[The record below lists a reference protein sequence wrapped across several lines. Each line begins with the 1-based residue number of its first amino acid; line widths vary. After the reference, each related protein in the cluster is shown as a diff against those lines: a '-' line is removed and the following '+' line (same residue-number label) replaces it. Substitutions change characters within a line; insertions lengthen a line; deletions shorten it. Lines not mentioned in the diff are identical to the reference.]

1 MKRITKILI
10 FSLLLAVLFSVSA
23 FASDVDGYKHED
35 DVRLVM
41 GMGIMNGYEDGS
53 FKPDNQI
60 TRAEFATVLM
70 RTLGWTNENGA
81 QSVFVDMNGH
91 WAEGYVNKAYELQIA
106 NGVGGGKFAPNDLVT
121 CQQAVKFINNALGY
135 QEIVNSK
142 GGYPAGDLSVGIEN
156 GLLKGVSSGYEKP
169 ITRGEAAKMISNALE
184 AKTVEIASFSGDSYT
199 MEKGDTLLSCLGYT
213 VRKMNVTA
221 AWGGSI
227 DGTTPD
233 DKYHISIDG
242 KQYKTT
248 FTDGVNYLG
257 MTVDAYIYDEN
268 GDNEVIR
275 YMKPYGLTE
284 VVNVYSD
291 EIEYADLDK
300 EIKYSKGSRRE
311 TLKLS
316 NLVVVKNGVRLSTAE
331 VTEALFMDSN
341 SKITFIDSDGNKNYE
356 TALIWTMDEYVVSRI
371 DNDKIYCEFQRS
383 VDLYD
388 EDGKREITILKDG
401 YSISVN
407 DIIPE
412 DIISVSKSDD
422 NQKIRVE
429 VTREKTYGEIVAVS
443 TEYDGGKAK
452 VSFETKYEG
461 AEELL
466 KLSPSYKKEY
476 DDNRGYF
483 TKPVVGDKGTFY
495 LNEKGEIVYMVIGV
509 MPESEES
516 DVSYLDRNT
525 YKYGYLNVVGKA
537 EAGLTSSFEIELLT
551 QNNEFVIFEISNKI
565 KFGAYVDGRYSVK
578 KRNASDIYDILSTA
592 SQQIVKYRL
601 DEDGKLTELCL
612 SENGV
617 NSSVWGIRTE
627 NRTREFA
634 NFQLEQQYVIDSTTI
649 CFYIPLKAEDDT
661 WKVSKAVTM
670 LKSGSSYKTEL
681 LDVVDGT
688 VGVVLYRPTLSTT
701 RYKYVLD
708 YVNSPVMLIEDVFSK
723 RDETTDEYKLTIAGW
738 VSGEYKEVMVADN
751 LESNSDTKNKL
762 KKGML
767 VQYLV
772 NTEKRGFARYKDDAE
787 EIILFNAICN
797 FNDLGADFINWDY
810 ASLTDVN
817 ARIKVYKGTVNYVD
831 NDTFY
836 VSIDGNTYVAAMHG
850 GTSVM
855 KMNRDGSG
863 EFTKASIDDIAV
875 GSVVVVRQR
884 YNNTREVF
892 IIE

>member
-10 FSLLLAVLFSVSA
+10 FSFLLVVLFSTSA

-35 DVRLVM
+35 DVRLIM

-53 FKPDNQI
+53 FRPNDQI

-81 QSVFVDMNGH
+81 QSVFWDMNGH

-106 NGVGGGKFAPNDLVT
+106 NGVGGRAFAPNDLVT

-135 QEIVNSK
+135 QEIVNQK
-142 GGYPAGDLSVGIEN
+142 GGYPEGDLSVGIEN

-169 ITRGEAAKMISNALE
+169 ITRGEAAKMVSNALE
-184 AKTVEIASFSGDSYT
+184 AKTVEVTSFSKNTYT
-199 MEKGDTLLSCLGYT
+199 IEKGDTLLSCLGYT

-233 DKYHISIDG
+233 DKYHVSIDG
-242 KQYKTT
+242 KQYRTT
-248 FTDGVNYLG
+248 FTDGISYLG

-268 GDNEVIR
+268 GDDETIR
-275 YMKPYGLTE
+275 YMQPSGLTK
-284 VVNVYSD
+284 VVSVYSD
-291 EIEYADLDK
+291 DIEYADPDT

-316 NLVVVKNGVRLSTAE
+316 NIVAVKNGVRLSTSE
-331 VTEALFMDSN
+331 VTEELFMDSN
-341 SKITFIDSDGNKNYE
+341 SKITFIDSDGASGFE
-356 TALIWTMDEYVVSRI
+356 TALIWTMDEYIVNRTDS
-371 DNDKIYCEFQRS
+371 DKIYCEFQRS

-388 EDGKREITILKDG
+388 EDGKLEITIIRG
-401 YSISVN
+401 GRSISIN
-407 DIIPE
+407 DIKPE
-412 DIISVSKSDD
+412 DVISVSKSDD

-429 VTREKTYGEIVAVS
+429 VTSEKTYGEIVSIS
-443 TEYDGGKAK
+443 TEYDGDKTK
-452 VSFETKYEG
+452 VLFEITFEG
-461 AEELL
+461 AEESLY
-466 KLSPSYKKEY
+466 LSHSYRKEY

-483 TKPVVGDKGTFY
+483 TKPLVGDKGTFY
-495 LNEKGEIVYMVIGV
+495 LNEKGEIVYMAIGV
-509 MPESEES
+509 IPESEET
-516 DVSYLDRNT
+516 DMSYLDRNV
-525 YKYGYLNVVGKA
+525 YKYGFLNVVGKT
-537 EAGLTSSFEIELLT
+537 GWKSSFELELLT
-551 QNNEFVIFEISNKI
+551 QDNEFVIFDVTNKI

-578 KRNASDIYDILSTA
+578 KRDTSDIYDILSTVP
-592 SQQIVKYRL
+592 QQIVKYRV
-601 DEDGKLTELCL
+601 DKEGKLTELCL
-612 SENGV
+612 SENSTY
-617 NSSVWGIRTE
+617 SSVWGKSEE
-627 NRTREFA
+627 NHTRQFA

-708 YVNSPVMLIEDVFSK
+708 YVNSPVMLIEDVYTK
-723 RDETTDEYKLTIAGW
+723 VDETTDEYKMTIAGW
-738 VSGEYKEVMVADN
+738 VNGAYREVMVADT
-751 LESNSDTKNKL
+751 LESNSDAINKL
-762 KKGML
+762 KPGML
-767 VQYLV
+767 VQYLL
-772 NTEKRGFARYKDDAE
+772 NTEKRGFARYKDDPE
-787 EIILFNAICN
+787 EIILFNSICN
-797 FNDLGADFINWDY
+797 FNNLGADFINWDY

-836 VSIDGNTYVAAMHG
+836 VSIDENTYVAAMHG
-850 GTSVM
+850 GTTVM
-855 KMNRDGSG
+855 KMSRDGSG
-863 EFTKASIDDIAV
+863 KFTKASLDDVTV

-892 IIE
+892 IVE